1 MSIFAEI
8 ESLEQ
13 RVQQLLAQA
22 GEYSSVDDFV
32 ATYTNALVEALSSLS
47 QAELAGLDLQQL
59 VEDALEASADFINV
73 NLAAE
78 IQSGVNNV
86 LAETATFYTARG
98 LDIPDLAD
106 AISRT
111 EAVQDL
117 TELFQTNMA
126 GMREELLNGTI
137 DTLQS
142 ELAQGFLDRDDLTD
156 LIFQYTDGKA
166 HYARTNA
173 RMIVSSY
180 NRIGREEVRASAGL
194 THGFYY
200 GDARVNTRPFC
211 LRCIDKVFTIEQIE
225 QMDNGQLSPV
235 KIYAGGWN
243 CIHSWLW
250 VDPEWDEELK
260 GKINSEPVVAE
271 EADYLKLKLPKGD
284 D

>member
-13 RVQQLLAQA
+13 RVQKLLAQA

-32 ATYTNALVEALSSLS
+32 ATYTNALVEALGGLS
-47 QAELAGLDLQQL
+47 KNELSGLDLQQL

-78 IQSGVNNV
+78 IQTGVNNV

-106 AISRT
+106 AISRSK
-111 EAVQDL
+111 EVAKL
-117 TELFQTNMA
+117 TELFTTNMA
-126 GMREELLNGTI
+126 GMREELLTGTI
-137 DTLQS
+137 ETLQD
-142 ELAQGFLDRDDLTD
+142 ELAQGFLDRADLED

-180 NRIGREEVRASAGL
+180 NRIGRDEVRVSADL
-194 THGFYY
+194 KHGFYY

-211 LRCIDKVFTIEQIE
+211 LRCIDKVFTLEQIE

-235 KIYAGGWN
+235 SIYAGGWN

-260 GKINSEPVVAE
+260 GKINTDPVVTVDE
-271 EADYLKLKLPKGD
+271 EYLTIKVPGE
-284 D
+284 